1 MLVQC
6 LSENV
11 VFQAAL
17 DRMVGDHRQQRG
29 IAMHKILSTTLLLA
43 LTGVSLNAA
52 SDQDRVAMCH
62 KGKDFNFVAPSVQA
76 HLNHG
81 DTKGS
86 CENGSGDG
94 DIDGMTIVVRMRCD
108 AVDVVSFNASVEF
121 ASIQPV
127 EGDNCAVAAS
137 RLFENDFKLRSVT
150 SGSGGSEALRMLTD
164 YLFLGEEPDDS
175 DDSDD
180 SDEPEESEDD

>member
-6 LSENV
+6 LSEII
-11 VFQAAL
+11 VFKAAL
-17 DRMVGDHRQQRG
+17 DLMVGDHRQQRG

-43 LTGVSLNAA
+43 LTSVSLNAA
-52 SDQDRVAMCH
+52 SDQDRVEMCH
-62 KGKDFNFVAPSVQA
+62 KGQDFNFVAPSVQA

-86 CENGSGDG
+86 CENGSGDSAG
-94 DIDGMTIVVRMRCD
+94 DMDGMTIVVRMRCD
-108 AVDVVSFNASVEF
+108 AVDVVSFNASIEF

-127 EGDNCAVAAS
+127 EEDNCSVAAS

-150 SGSGGSEALRMLTD
+150 SGSGGTEQLQMLTD
-164 YLFLGEEPDDS
+164 YLFLGEGPDES
-175 DDSDD
+175 DDS
-180 SDEPEESEDD
+180 EED